1 MSFMIIIPD
10 RGDRQQL
17 MEFCHKQM
25 DRMHS
30 LDHSNQSAW
39 VKSAP
44 TDDKCDLIPRIKKGI
59 KMAANVR
66 LEAWSESCDYNP
78 AWKTNFVDTPAEWAF
93 IVENDDYYP
102 ATYIQ
107 YLLPLLDGLDFIGWQ
122 NTFYYNIKT
131 RRYSRLEH
139 ETHSSLFCTG
149 FRLSA
154 LDDFEWPP
162 DDYPF
167 LDIALWKHA
176 KQSGKN
182 WKLLRTD
189 NPCVGIKGH
198 GMGKMGGKGHRMELN
213 RADPEMKWFR
223 EKLND
228 EEAFKFYQSI
238 V

>member
-1 MSFMIIIPD
+1 MTITVD
-10 RGDRQQL
+10 RDDRPVL
-17 MEFCHKQM
+17 SEFCYKQLE
-25 DRMHS
+25 RMKG
-30 LDHSNQSAW
+30 LDFENQSARIHY
-39 VKSAP
+39 P
-44 TDDKCDLIPRIKKGI
+44 PRDEKCDIVPRMQIAIQMGG
-59 KMAANVR
+59 R
-66 LEAWSESCDYNP
+66 LPRKDGTSRDGR
-78 AWKTNFVDTPAEWAF
+78 AEWAF
-93 IVENDDYYP
+93 IIENDDFYP
-102 ATYIQ
+102 ADYLEKIMFPGFEQ
-107 YLLPLLDGLDFIGWQ
+107 YDFIGWQ

-198 GMGKMGGKGHRMELN
+198 GMGKMGGKGHRMELI

>member
-1 MSFMIIIPD
+1 MPNPYNWPVGSTL
-10 RGDRQQL
+10 L
-17 MEFCHKQM
+17 MDGFPKTNNY
-25 DRMHS
+25 DI
-30 LDHSNQSAW
+30 
-39 VKSAP
+39 
-44 TDDKCDLIPRIKKGI
+44 IPRIREGI
-59 KMAANVR
+59 NDAKIG
-66 LEAWSESCDYNP
+66 
-78 AWKTNFVDTPAEWAF
+78 EWDFAF
-93 IVENDDYYP
+93 IIENDDYYP
-102 ATYIQ
+102 DDYIKNI
-107 YLLPLLDGLDFIGWQ
+107 LPLLDGLDFIGWQ

-198 GMGKMGGKGHRMELN
+198 GMGKMGGKGHRMELM
-213 RADPEMKWFR
+213 RADPDMKWFR
-223 EKLND
+223 DKLND

>member
-1 MSFMIIIPD
+1 MRFQILTPD
-10 RGDRQQL
+10 RGDRAIL
-17 MEFCHKQM
+17 TAFCGRQVE
-25 DRMHS
+25 RMSWLYGNEHY
-30 LDHSNQSAW
+30 LIND
-39 VKSAP
+39 P
-44 TDDKCDLIPRIKKGI
+44 PIDDKTDLVARVKRAVSK
-59 KMAANVR
+59 
-66 LEAWSESCDYNP
+66 SH
-78 AWKTNFVDTPAEWAF
+78 FEWAF

-102 ATYIQ
+102 ADYIKN
-107 YLLPLLDGLDFIGWQ
+107 LAPLLNGLDFIGWQ

-198 GMGKMGGKGHRMELN
+198 GMGKMGGKGHRMELM

>member
-1 MSFMIIIPD
+1 MKDAMISIVPD
-10 RGDRQQL
+10 RGDREIL
-17 MEFCHKQM
+17 SEFCKSQLRRM
-25 DRMHS
+25 IWDRYDADFSPDRNVIWMNP
-30 LDHSNQSAW
+30 DPW
-39 VKSAP
+39 
-44 TDDKCDLIPRIKKGI
+44 DDRCDLTRRVKQ
-59 KMAANVR
+59 AAHDANKHKF
-66 LEAWSESCDYNP
+66 D
-78 AWKTNFVDTPAEWAF
+78 FAF
-93 IVENDDYYP
+93 IIENDDFYP
-102 ATYIQ
+102 SNYFE
-107 YLLPLLDGLDFIGWQ
+107 YLHEFVEYGYDFIGWQ

-198 GMGKMGGKGHRMELN
+198 GMGKMGGKGHRMELM

>member
-1 MSFMIIIPD
+1 MKYCTIIPD
-10 RGDRQQL
+10 RGDRDELTRFRLRQIRDKWQMPNLYDWPAGDTLL
-17 MEFCHKQM
+17 MDE
-25 DRMHS
+25 S
-30 LDHSNQSAW
+30 P
-39 VKSAP
+39 KS
-44 TDDKCDLIPRIKKGI
+44 DKMDLIQRVKDGI
-59 KMAANVR
+59 SDA
-66 LEAWSESCDYNP
+66 
-78 AWKTNFVDTPAEWAF
+78 KTLRYDFAF
-93 IVENDDYYP
+93 IIENDDYYP
-102 ATYIQ
+102 ADYIKN
-107 YLLPLLDGLDFIGWQ
+107 LLPLLGGLDFIGWQ

-154 LDDFEWPP
+154 LDYFEWPP

>member
-1 MSFMIIIPD
+1 MKYCAITPD
-10 RGDRQQL
+10 RGDRPKLVEFFWRQ
-17 MEFCHKQM
+17 MERMEM
-25 DRMHS
+25 DGEA
-30 LDHSNQSAW
+30 SAFHIKYPP
-39 VKSAP
+39 VDSKV
-44 TDDKCDLIPRIKKGI
+44 DLIRRVRWGLDMAKADRIDW
-59 KMAANVR
+59 V
-66 LEAWSESCDYNP
+66 
-78 AWKTNFVDTPAEWAF
+78 F
-93 IVENDDYYP
+93 IIENDDYYP
-102 ATYIQ
+102 ADYIKN
-107 YLLPLLDGLDFIGWQ
+107 LLPYLDGLDFIGWQ

-189 NPCVGIKGH
+189 NPCIGIKGH
-198 GMGKMGGKGHRMELN
+198 GMGKMGGKGHRMPLN
-213 RADPEMKWFR
+213 NADPEMKWFR

>member
-1 MSFMIIIPD
+1 MKYCTITPD
-10 RGDRQQL
+10 RGDRPKL
-17 MEFCHKQM
+17 IEFCYKQIT
-25 DRMHS
+25 RMIDERS
-30 LDHSNQSAW
+30 RTNLYIEY
-39 VKSAP
+39 AP
-44 TDDKCDLIPRIKKGI
+44 TSDKIDLINRVRTGVNVAYRTYNGI
-59 KMAANVR
+59 D
-66 LEAWSESCDYNP
+66 WS
-78 AWKTNFVDTPAEWAF
+78 F
-93 IVENDDYYP
+93 IIENDDYYP
-102 ATYIQ
+102 ADYIKN
-107 YLLPLLDGLDFIGWQ
+107 LLPLLDGLDFIGWQ

-198 GMGKMGGKGHRMELN
+198 GMGKMGGKGHKMELM
-213 RADPEMKWFR
+213 RADPDMKWFR
-223 EKLND
+223 DKLND